1 MIDNIKEKISRIR
14 HYYSENKVMP
24 TYDEICALFGFKS
37 KNAAF
42 KLVNKLVDQ
51 GFIEKMDKGRLKPG
65 GNFLGLPLFS
75 SVQAG
80 AATAEEEILLDRVDL
95 NDYLIKN
102 PDETVLI
109 NVRGDSMIDAGIHE
123 GDKVIV
129 DRHAQAQL
137 GDVVVAVVDGDYTVK
152 YLDKTKDGPAR
163 LGGHSGGQFIL
174 QPGNPNYHP
183 IIPQNE
189 LSLFGKVV
197 GVIRKM

>member
-1 MIDNIKEKISRIR
+1 MIENLKGRIGRIR
-14 HYYSENKVMP
+14 QYYRENKIMP
-24 TYDEICALFGFKS
+24 TYDELCELFGFSS

-42 KLVNKLVDQ
+42 KLVGKLIES

-65 GNFLGLPLFS
+65 PHLLGLPIYS

-80 AATAEEEILLDRVDL
+80 PPTAEEEILLDKVDL
-95 NDYLIKN
+95 NDYLIQK
-102 PDETVLI
+102 PESTVMI

-129 DRHAQAQL
+129 DREATPQV
-137 GDVVVAVVDGDYTVK
+137 GNVVVAVVDGEYTVK
-152 YLDKTKDGPAR
+152 YLDKSRDGR
-163 LGGHSGGQFIL
+163 IVL
-174 QPGNPNYHP
+174 QPGNPKYSP

-197 GVIRKM
+197 GVVRKM